1 MKKILLLLLICV
13 CHQNAFSQSYQIL
26 NTAGGSFENFQ
37 PLLDVDDLYGYVEL
51 RKLDLDDKLTV
62 RYKYIVLDKNFNSIC
77 TGEFVENLIKKKCE
91 KDNYDIVYNNG
102 NIIFNFRERFNDSGN
117 YMPVRTTYQVLD
129 IANNKIIASGNY
141 DQSIKGD
148 ESIPKLNKN
157 FKMFYTYP
165 NADNGFLIE
174 SRKEIDDELK
184 VFYYAIDFKG
194 NKIWEQ
200 DYKKAE
206 EKHEFEYAL
215 IKKEFNTTV
224 LLATKTRH
232 GKKVSDH
239 LLILDSKTGKEISF
253 TDLFNEKYTLRFS
266 SVTIRD
272 EKIYIIG
279 RFFEKQRRDDVD
291 SEESLGLYRRIVDI
305 KTGKITSDTFL
316 PYAKFNNLNI
326 NENGRI
332 KKEGYL
338 SFQRININP
347 DGSYFII
354 AEPYIRKSSGN
365 IFTELYVF
373 LLDKDFNVSKVTA
386 YDTNR
391 TRGSK
396 YDFSQDLP
404 NKIGKAYFFYDK
416 TDNKEFELNILNYT
430 YSSSAFSVSKMK
442 LSNDLSN
449 ISIVPAK
456 TGFVGIR
463 EVFKNPKK
471 GEKSLEIRLEKLNYE
486 R

>member
-1 MKKILLLLLICV
+1 M
-13 CHQNAFSQSYQIL
+13 
-26 NTAGGSFENFQ
+26 
-37 PLLDVDDLYGYVEL
+37 
-51 RKLDLDDKLTV
+51 
-62 RYKYIVLDKNFNSIC
+62 
-77 TGEFVENLIKKKCE
+77 
-91 KDNYDIVYNNG
+91 
-102 NIIFNFRERFNDSGN
+102 
-117 YMPVRTTYQVLD
+117 
-129 IANNKIIASGNY
+129 
-141 DQSIKGD
+141 
-148 ESIPKLNKN
+148 
-157 FKMFYTYP
+157 
-165 NADNGFLIE
+165 
-174 SRKEIDDELK
+174 
-184 VFYYAIDFKG
+184 
-194 NKIWEQ
+194 
-200 DYKKAE
+200 
-206 EKHEFEYAL
+206 
-215 IKKEFNTTV
+215 
-224 LLATKTRH
+224 
-232 GKKVSDH
+232 
-239 LLILDSKTGKEISF
+239 
-253 TDLFNEKYTLRFS
+253 
-266 SVTIRD
+266 
-272 EKIYIIG
+272 
-279 RFFEKQRRDDVD
+279 
-291 SEESLGLYRRIVDI
+291 
-305 KTGKITSDTFL
+305 